1 MLAVNSGTSCEQG
14 RSMTPSL
21 LRPRMSS
28 TFPSWMPAGPPLPAP
43 TLHTGFLVPSARS
56 LSPPRDKRCC
66 EEPFSQSLESH
77 VLLSFSVSPKGS
89 HQCRSLDFEQGPL
102 GQSSVT
108 ISERAVV
115 LGQVQSGTIRHTRGE
130 HPHAEITN
138 RPVHK
143 YVCYRPLLKA
153 GMFFTQLFLRKDVS
167 TAACSRASCSRP
179 A

>member
-1 MLAVNSGTSCEQG
+1 
-14 RSMTPSL
+14 
-21 LRPRMSS
+21 MSS
-28 TFPSWMPAGPPLPAP
+28 TFPSWTPAGPRLPAP

-77 VLLSFSVSPKGS
+77 VLLSFSASPKGS

-130 HPHAEITN
+130 HPHAEITD